1 MKYERQNRM
10 SFSNPED
17 FKALEPFFRVIEQGL
32 DGLVDGEH
40 FFDFL
45 SDDVVF
51 EYIVTVPDY
60 PGRVEGRA
68 NLIELYRGYGDS
80 FYLDSCGDL
89 AAYHDREA
97 SVVVLEY
104 SSHGRAV
111 ATQARYENQYISVI
125 TIRDRAITHWR
136 DYLNPLTVLAALAA
150 DPPPATING
159 PA

>member
-1 MKYERQNRM
+1 M

-17 FKALEPFFRVIEQGL
+17 FKALSR
-32 DGLVDGEH
+32 
-40 FFDFL
+40 
-45 SDDVVF
+45 SSASSS
-51 EYIVTVPDY
+51 
-60 PGRVEGRA
+60 RA
-68 NLIELYRGYGDS
+68 STAWMYRGHGDS

-150 DPPPATING
+150 DPPAATING